1 MRRGVVIF
9 VCIAVILCAAYF
21 IRQGGESDHLTIGL
35 VPSGDPETMKKNFE
49 PVRAYLEQETG
60 YKVVTTIPKDYA
72 GLIEAMKNKEVDI
85 GWFGAFSYIAAK
97 SEMELE
103 PLVIQY
109 RKGSG
114 ITYRSLIITKQD
126 SQIHSIEDLQGK
138 TFAFV
143 DPGST
148 SGFVI
153 PYSLFNSRHIDMTRY
168 FAKTVYS
175 GSHDAVLLDV
185 MSKKVDAGAM
195 EDLTLKKNIEAGKYK
210 EQDIRVIWQSNEIPG
225 SPFVARADLSDR
237 AKKKFKTAMLTIHEK
252 SPDSIRVLDAKI
264 EKYVEVQDSQYNE
277 ISNISNVLGKQFILD
292 NFLKKK

>member
-1 MRRGVVIF
+1 MKRGLILFIF
-9 VCIAVILCAAYF
+9 IAVILGLGYYIGF
-21 IRQGGESDHLTIGL
+21 GQEPNQLTIGL

-49 PVRAYLEQETG
+49 PVRAYLETETG

-72 GLIEAMKNKEVDI
+72 GLIQAMKNKEVDI

-109 RKGSG
+109 RKGTG
-114 ITYRSLIITKQD
+114 ITYRSLIITRAD
-126 SQIHSIEDLQGK
+126 SNVHTIEDLQGK

-153 PYSLFNSRHIDMTRY
+153 PYSLFSSRHIDMTHY

-175 GSHDAVLLDV
+175 GSHDSVLADV
-185 MSKKVDAGAM
+185 MEKHADAGAM
-195 EDLTLKKNIEAGKYK
+195 EDLTLKKHIETGNYK
-210 EQDIRVIWQSNEIPG
+210 NEDIRILWQSNEIPG
-225 SPFVARADLSDR
+225 SPFVARADLSNQ

-252 SPDSIRVLDAKI
+252 SPDSIRVLDATI
-264 EKYVEVQDSQYNE
+264 AKYEEVRDSQYNE